1 MDALLRQDW
10 IQLAAVAIGVIVTV
24 VVFGPMFVARA
35 SAKISAQQYAART
48 PLATLVVGLMAGSIV
63 LCGFCSRLSCH
74 TSRMGTDVPN
84 WCSAFRRP
92 VLAVRA
98 VPAYSGT
105 HGSPCPP
112 FLAAVG
118 AFSY

>member
-84 WCSAFRRP
+84 
-92 VLAVRA
+92 
-98 VPAYSGT
+98 
-105 HGSPCPP
+105 
-112 FLAAVG
+112 
-118 AFSY
+118 